1 MADKGYA
8 GGIVSYI
15 PFRMTI
21 SNCKNWGSVISSL
34 GNAGG
39 IAAENHGLIDG
50 CTVSTVSAVVTI
62 KSVGCTASGA
72 VCAVNY
78 GEIYEAEISS
88 SSE

>member
-39 IAAENHGLIDG
+39 IVAEQGLDAPFLAVFASALSSGRSRSMNHWLLPAEVGLD
-50 CTVSTVSAVVTI
+50 
-62 KSVGCTASGA
+62 
-72 VCAVNY
+72 
-78 GEIYEAEISS
+78 SS
-88 SSE
+88 MR